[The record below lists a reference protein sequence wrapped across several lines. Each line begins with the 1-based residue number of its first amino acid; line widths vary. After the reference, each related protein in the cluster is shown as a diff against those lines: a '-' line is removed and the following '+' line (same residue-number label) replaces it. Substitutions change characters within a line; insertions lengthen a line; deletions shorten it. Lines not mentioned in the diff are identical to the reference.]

1 MSGDV
6 CGILCFTNSS
16 LGFEILELGFRILSL
31 GFYRLSV
38 SGLVAEG
45 FCELRIFLS
54 LNLQDI
60 PKPATLVAEIARP

>member
-45 FCELRIFLS
+45 WVSFGFF
-54 LNLQDI
+54 
-60 PKPATLVAEIARP
+60 